1 MPEHKTAL
9 FSHLQ
14 DRWKDLFA
22 AKFEVPLY
30 DLTSTYF
37 ECDTAKREQGGKRQF
52 GYSRDKRNDCL
63 QVVIALV
70 VTPEGFP
77 LAYAVMAGNTSDNTT
92 LREFLE
98 KIHSQYGKAERI
110 WVMDRGIP
118 TEEVLGEMRA
128 SEPPVRYLVGT
139 SKGRLTK
146 LERHFAGKPWEQ
158 VREGVSVK
166 LHTVEKAKDAAS
178 ECKDQTPGGSELY
191 ILAKSDNR
199 VHKERTMRQRKLRK
213 PWERLAA
220 IKAMKK
226 LSHKECLMKLGA
238 ARKEAGRAWNLVEVT
253 TVEEPEAATN
263 FTCRLRRDAIRR
275 VRQREGR
282 YLLRDNIDAD
292 SASPAELWRYCIQL
306 VEIEEAFRNLKGDLS
321 IRPVYHQKEE
331 RIEAHILISF
341 LCYCLHVTMRQRLKA
356 LAGGL
361 TPRELLKKFPAMQML
376 DVHLPTT
383 DGRTVEMNRYTQ
395 PDRDLKL
402 LLSQS
407 DLTLPAQSPPKIYA
421 KKGKPSA

>member
-1 MPEHKTAL
+1 M
-9 FSHLQ
+9 
-14 DRWKDLFA
+14 
-22 AKFEVPLY
+22 
-30 DLTSTYF
+30 
-37 ECDTAKREQGGKRQF
+37 
-52 GYSRDKRNDCL
+52 
-63 QVVIALV
+63 
-70 VTPEGFP
+70 
-77 LAYAVMAGNTSDNTT
+77 
-92 LREFLE
+92 FL
-98 KIHSQYGKAERI
+98 KKNRRKKNGRVL

-139 SKGRLTK
+139 PKGRLAK
-146 LERHFAGKPWEQ
+146 LEKHFVGKPWEE

-220 IKAMKK
+220 INAMKK

-306 VEIEEAFRNLKGDLS
+306 VEIEEAFRNPKGDLS

-331 RIEAHILISF
+331 RIEAHIVISF

-361 TPRELLKKFPAMQML
+361 TPRELLKKFAEEVPGDADARRASARMFKL
-376 DVHLPTT
+376 FPN
-383 DGRTVEMNRYTQ
+383 GSYGA
-395 PDRDLKL
+395 PDRFKDRPGSSHHTRHPL
-402 LLSQS
+402 LGGC
-407 DLTLPAQSPPKIYA
+407 DAIGVRP
-421 KKGKPSA
+421 